1 MSLIKLNIPTLV
13 SDTQIDEQL
22 QYYLRPLFLPYPV
35 ATHRRYENAVSL
47 FRQEVRQV
55 FKGFVLS
62 DESTQQLLWF
72 MFRTEIRYQ
81 QLEMEFALGRQQIKG
96 SFACVSFELKGKHF
110 VCLPAFNN
118 YMFMANAGDGR
129 KPRVRQETE
138 RVIKR
143 LLKRFKQNDE
153 GSFRPEDYFASKRE
167 FVSQIELTINIGET
181 AFDFK
186 KAPDNWFFTS
196 LATDTSFKG
205 IEEIEKVGQDLN
217 SLYPSE
223 LERAYYQDALV
234 EQLHQAIFQAGNTPI
249 ALVGPEGVGKH
260 TILQE
265 TIWRHESGFYQPQ
278 KGKTQRVWHID
289 PTRIISGMSIVGMWQ
304 KRFESIIEYIR
315 QSKSKKAQSDKL
327 FFDNPV
333 ALLRIG
339 KSAQNNMTL
348 SDVLRPY
355 LEKRELQVIIAA
367 TPEEWKVV
375 QEQGRRFSNLFRV
388 VRIHEPS
395 PEKSTKIILRKRKQ
409 LEQSSGTIIKIQ
421 AVQQLLDIQRN
432 YLRNKPLPGSV
443 VKLMRQLSSKYR
455 FQTVDAPEVR
465 GEFKAYSGLQE
476 NIFDATQTTEEGSIK
491 NLIAQELV
499 GQATAVDALE
509 GVIHLIK
516 AKLTNRYR
524 PLSSLLFI
532 GPTGVGKTQAAKVLC
547 KHLMG
552 SEDYLMRFDMNEYID
567 AGAVQRL
574 IGDYYNPEG
583 QLTGAIR
590 YRPFGILL
598 LDEIEKAHPLVL
610 DLLLQVLDDGRLT
623 DSLGRTIDFT
633 NVVIIM
639 TSNVG
644 ARQAATQLGF
654 HGNGEIDEGVYKRAV
669 ELSFRPEFINR
680 IDKTIIFK
688 SLQLEHIL
696 NIARLQIKELLQR
709 DGFVRRA
716 TILNISQEA
725 LEWVARRGYDARM
738 GGRALKRQIERDL
751 TALSAEQLIAT
762 YTDTP
767 ILFDILLKGD
777 RLVPH
782 IRSLDFVPSIEE
794 DWLPELPDETQGRR
808 FYNSLLKQID
818 KIKQRLQGFEAE
830 QEQLEKPM
838 VYVDWQATGQ
848 TNWQYYH
855 FKAKIEERKEAIQNI
870 MLGFRDRYYKV
881 GPSIP
886 LRYKPVNLIPRRDF
900 STKGVR
906 ENIKDRLFQKEGIKE
921 LSEAYQYAIVQ
932 FDSLKTEFV
941 SNFFKTS
948 ILQLQL
954 KGVLSGPPDY
964 CEMRIK
970 SYITG
975 LGQQETLF
983 LLEKYTALFK
993 LLDISHTV
1001 DKESGKIA
1009 IEGFSIRELLTGEL
1023 GIHLFYTA
1031 HRNPLPIQVLLKG
1044 EHSNHKNKVIRVYD
1058 SGNTLTDLRTGFS
1071 NAANITA
1078 DELLLLVY
1086 AGISANLRKE
1096 LNPFGRK

>member
-22 QYYLRPLFLPYPV
+22 QYYLRPLFLPYPI
-35 ATHRRYENAVSL
+35 ATHRRYENAISL
-47 FRQEVRQV
+47 FRQEVRQI
-55 FKGFVLS
+55 FKGYVLS

-72 MFRTEIRYQ
+72 MFRTDIKYQ
-81 QLEMEFALGRQQIKG
+81 QLEMEFAIGRQQIKG
-96 SFACVSFELKGKHF
+96 SFASVSFELKGKHF

-138 RVIKR
+138 RIIKR
-143 LLKRFKQNDE
+143 LLKRFKQDDE
-153 GSFRPEDYFASKRE
+153 SNFRPEDYFASKRE

-186 KAPDNWFFTS
+186 KEPDNWFFTS
-196 LATDTSFKG
+196 LVTDTSFKG

-223 LERAYYQDALV
+223 LERAYYQDELV
-234 EQLHQAIFQAGNTPI
+234 EQLYQAIFQAGNTPI

-265 TIWRHESGFYQPQ
+265 TIWRHESSYYQPQ
-278 KGKTQRVWHID
+278 KGKAQRVWHID

-304 KRFESIIEYIR
+304 KRFESIIEYVR
-315 QSKSKKAQSDKL
+315 QPKSKKAPSDKL

-367 TPEEWKVV
+367 TPEEWKIV

-388 VRIHEPS
+388 VRIHEPV
-395 PEKSTKIILRKRKQ
+395 PEKSVKIILRKRKQ

-432 YLRNKPLPGSV
+432 YLRNKPLPGSI

-465 GEFKAYSGLQE
+465 DEFKAYSGLQE

-654 HGNGEIDEGVYKRAV
+654 HGNGEIDEGIYKRAV

-680 IDKTIIFK
+680 IDKTVIFK

-767 ILFDILLKGD
+767 ILFDILLDDD

-782 IRSLDFVPSIEE
+782 IRSLDFVSSIEE

-818 KIKQRLQGFEAE
+818 RIKQRLQGFEAE

-954 KGVLSGPPDY
+954 KGVLSGPPDH
-964 CEMRIK
+964 CEMYIK

-975 LGQQETLF
+975 LGQQEALF

-1001 DKESGKIA
+1001 DKKNGKIA
-1009 IEGFSIRELLTGEL
+1009 VEGFSIRKLLAGEL

-1031 HRNPLPIQVLLKG
+1031 HRNPLPIQVSLQG
-1044 EHSNHKNKVIRVYD
+1044 EHSNHQNKVIRIYD

-1086 AGISANLRKE
+1086 AGISTNIRKE
-1096 LNPFGRK
+1096 LNPFR